1 MDTKLTL
8 TLEQNIIIKA
18 KIYAKK
24 NKRSLSDLIEN
35 YLKSLTYEEEN
46 VKTNSTPIVDSLR
59 GSFKNI
65 DNLNYKEE
73 LRLSLEEKYLK

>member
-35 YLKSLTYEEEN
+35 YL
-46 VKTNSTPIVDSLR
+46 
-59 GSFKNI
+59 
-65 DNLNYKEE
+65 
-73 LRLSLEEKYLK
+73 